1 MVFKRSVFIFL
12 LVVSSTFL
20 GVEIAPGQV
29 YSLQTN
35 VLGWGTTNM
44 NLEFGLKFPIVGP
57 STFLFNIIPSLLEM
71 RGFAICLL
79 LPECV
84 IGSVNL
90 MGVLIFLE
98 FTE

>member
-1 MVFKRSVFIFL
+1 MAFKRSVFLFL

-20 GVEIAPGQV
+20 GVEIARGQV

-35 VLGWGTTNM
+35 V
-44 NLEFGLKFPIVGP
+44 
-57 STFLFNIIPSLLEM
+57 FLFNIIPSLLEM

-90 MGVLIFLE
+90 MGVLISLE